1 MKITIIFVI
10 KRFIIDNLSG
20 KTKHLLINTLKKNL
34 QWKYSLKNED
44 HLIFNILFS
53 SILWVNFK
61 PFL

>member
-44 HLIFNILFS
+44 HF
-53 SILWVNFK
+53 
-61 PFL
+61 